1 MSAQIVVGR
10 KKLRPLNKES
20 YLFSLTGAPSRE
32 QLTDAIFHPN
42 GYLAWT
48 MDFNNPKMKSFQ
60 KLSARQHPISRPNI
74 YQQNNERLRQEPF
87 CLFVDMEKD
96 ILFLFPKRAVENID
110 TSSDE
115 ISGFYLL
122 ANSKVESLGTNG
134 RDEIEI
140 GRLTVKN
147 VDDYIPKPNQK
158 TIERFT
164 KKHGQKIEYMRF
176 ARARFHDLRDHVR
189 SHGKVF
195 EIFLLRFPRYKQRTT
210 GKVVAIFQ

>member
-1 MSAQIVVGR
+1 MVIGR
-10 KKLRPLNKES
+10 KKLRPLDKES
-20 YLFSLTGAPSRE
+20 YLFSRTGAPSRE
-32 QLTDAIFHPN
+32 QLTDAIFHPS
-42 GYLAWT
+42 GYLGWT

-60 KLSARQHPISRPNI
+60 KLSVRQHTLSRPEI
-74 YQQNNERLRQEPF
+74 YQANNERLRQEPF

-96 ILFLFPKRAVENID
+96 ILLLFPKKSIDNID
-110 TSSDE
+110 IQDEE

-122 ANSKVESLGTNG
+122 ANSKVESLGVNG

-147 VDDYIPKPNQK
+147 VDDFIPNPNKK

-164 KKHGQKIEYMRF
+164 KNHGQKIEYMRF

-189 SHGKVF
+189 KYGKVF
-195 EIFLLRFPRYKQRTT
+195 EITLLRFPRYKQRTT
-210 GKVVAIFQ
+210 GKVVAIFKSI